1 MYNGYHYI
9 IMRHLFIITLFFFS
23 LTVLGQ
29 ANALPHT
36 HKQQQQ
42 NERMPRRNE
51 KNGNGNNL
59 NKENRK
65 APNGLKR
72 IKEIKTA
79 YITRKLD
86 LTADQSSRFWPL
98 YNQYQEEMF
107 AVQAQIR
114 QNNSP
119 LAANGKDQVLNELS
133 LDEKKNN
140 IKRHYANEFLKILPP
155 EKVSLIYKSEKEFQD
170 EILKQMRERK
180 NEAEN

>member
-1 MYNGYHYI
+1 VQHQND
-9 IMRHLFIITLFFFS
+9 
-23 LTVLGQ
+23 Q
-29 ANALPHT
+29 LPR
-36 HKQQQQ
+36 K
-42 NERMPRRNE
+42 NERS
-51 KNGNGNNL
+51 GNNNVNNNSL
-59 NKENRK
+59 IKTTRKE

-79 YITRKLD
+79 YITKKLD
-86 LTADQSSRFWPL
+86 LTAEQAGKFWPL

-114 QNNSP
+114 KNNSP
-119 LAANGKDQVLNELS
+119 MQANGKDQVLNELS

-170 EILKQMRERK
+170 EIIKQIRERK